1 MHCTVQIIFY
11 TLSSR
16 WSNIPFFLHLM
27 RGASYS
33 RLRQRRCC
41 WSVAASNL
49 ETQVCARGLARLL
62 LPPPKGTGD
71 RELAARH
78 DVALRADVHV
88 RTRWRRAGPDRF
100 ARSGGGTHL
109 LVCGLCWAMGPRAR
123 ESTKLAAGRQS
134 TRPPT
139 QLFVS
144 GRGRVYGFGEVQ
156 CSQVR
161 KRQPGRSGFK
171 IHETFWGSHQLC
183 AEAERVG
190 NREDLWHLRCANADA
205 TQLACR
211 LCMSR
216 RWPMMGHVANPLL
229 LCCCALRLYLAI
241 ASKSSHTARP
251 PVAPQ
256 PAVAVQASSQFRTK
270 SL

>member
-1 MHCTVQIIFY
+1 M
-11 TLSSR
+11 
-16 WSNIPFFLHLM
+16 
-27 RGASYS
+27 
-33 RLRQRRCC
+33 
-41 WSVAASNL
+41 
-49 ETQVCARGLARLL
+49 